1 MSAQTLSHVQL
12 FVTPMD
18 CSPPGSLS
26 MGFSRQ
32 EYWRGLPFSSPGDFP
47 DPGIKPV
54 SLMAPA
60 WADGLYITSVTWEA
74 NCKRDPLRPLLE
86 KFPDPCCKG

>member
-1 MSAQTLSHVQL
+1 MYSVSCVQL
-12 FVTPMD
+12 FVTSQTVAHHTP
-18 CSPPGSLS
+18 LS

-32 EYWRGLPFSSPGDFP
+32 EYWGGVPFSPPGDFP

-60 WADGLYITSVTWEA
+60 LADGLFIASATWEA